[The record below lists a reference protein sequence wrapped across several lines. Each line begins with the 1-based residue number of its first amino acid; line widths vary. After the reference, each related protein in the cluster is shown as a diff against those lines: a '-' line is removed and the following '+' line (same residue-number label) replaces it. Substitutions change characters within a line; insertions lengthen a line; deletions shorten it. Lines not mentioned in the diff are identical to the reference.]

1 MSEIIKFPFTLSSA
15 PACNADSPSEPIT
28 DAEFEKMHSLAF
40 RELEPL
46 ICDCVSM
53 ANIAADAVMSIRT
66 AKRSLRSL
74 TPTKCSP
81 RSRRII
87 TPCGAAESRG
97 RRSMRKRN
105 RQRLVSHA
113 RRLRR

>member
-15 PACNADSPSEPIT
+15 PAGNADSPAEPIT

-66 AKRSLRSL
+66 EDREAVFAVAHAYEMLAALKKDYYAMRRGGELRA
-74 TPTKCSP
+74 P
-81 RSRRII
+81 IDEE
-87 TPCGAAESRG
+87 A
-97 RRSMRKRN
+97 
-105 RQRLVSHA
+105 
-113 RRLRR
+113 